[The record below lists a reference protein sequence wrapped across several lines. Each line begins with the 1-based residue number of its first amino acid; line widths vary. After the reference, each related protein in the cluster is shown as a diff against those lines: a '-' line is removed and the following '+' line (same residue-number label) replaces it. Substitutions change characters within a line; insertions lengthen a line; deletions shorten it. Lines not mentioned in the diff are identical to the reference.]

1 MLSFRPSPIRLQR
14 VQRVLADAGSTSV
27 YELGVGDAT
36 PLITLAGDG
45 LRVAGNDIS
54 AEMVKVARANMQA
67 HGLDPLAIAHL
78 DVQDEGTMAAEH
90 ERAGVFDA
98 VMALGVIPHVA
109 DDTAFVQA
117 MDGFLSPGGRLVL
130 QFRNSLFSMFTFN
143 RLTKEFILD
152 DLLADVDPVIRDVVR
167 PTSMP
172 GSPSTNLPSAPRP
185 TGDGYDGSCRAS
197 QPFEL
202 ASSYARGLQ
211 RPLPLVQLPPRYP
224 MIADR
229 IDPMEYRR
237 AQVAM
242 EPRAPGAARSCPPAS
257 SRQSRT
263 RPSHALPRDAAEVLL
278 RASVRRPDGAAERF
292 NTDGI
297 PVHRRA
303 RGRRRPVHALASQ
316 VTILSRCCSPSTGR
330 PRGARAQPRLRQ
342 RRS

>member
-1 MLSFRPSPIRLQR
+1 MTVASHYDGSAASYGDQYDPEKLWTNAEYPSNLFRLQL
-14 VQRVLADAGSTSV
+14 VQRVLAAAGSTSV

-78 DVQDEGTMAAEH
+78 DVQDEGAMAAEH

-152 DLLADVDPVIRDVVR
+152 DLLADVDPVIRDIVAADLDARLAVNKPPVR
-167 PTSMP
+167 T
-172 GSPSTNLPSAPRP
+172 RP
-185 TGDGYDGSCRAS
+185 TGDGYDEILSRFHN
-197 QPFEL
+197 PFEL
-202 ASSYARGLQ
+202 AEVVRAQGYSDIRYHWYNYHPA
-211 RPLPLVQLPPRYP
+211 YP

-242 EPRAPGAARSCPPAS
+242 EHEGTWRGMFLCSAGVIEAVKDPA
-257 SRQSRT
+257 
-263 RPSHALPRDAAEVLL
+263 
-278 RASVRRPDGAAERF
+278 
-292 NTDGI
+292 
-297 PVHRRA
+297 
-303 RGRRRPVHALASQ
+303 
-316 VTILSRCCSPSTGR
+316 
-330 PRGARAQPRLRQ
+330 
-342 RRS
+342 